1 MVELSC
7 QDTYDFIAERPETM
21 AESQINM
28 EQYDILQNI
37 VESNTESETNTES
50 DFEIDGIDPEFKIL
64 LISIE
69 VADEV

>member
-21 AESQINM
+21 AEYQKNM

-50 DFEIDGIDPEFKIL
+50 DAEIDGIDPEFNFFFFNFN
-64 LISIE
+64 
-69 VADEV
+69 